1 MVPNKYRL
9 TLIIALVTL
18 VVGASLWVKVTDSV
32 NADSLILQ
40 YEDPTDL
47 DFQAIKERGSI
58 RLITRYS
65 SVSYFLHHGL
75 ERGFEYE
82 FLSEFAKQHDLR
94 VEVVIPEENEDPID
108 VLNRGDGDVIAQ
120 NYSITPKRARYIEFS
135 EPYNLV
141 NQVLVL
147 PSHLEGAYAS
157 VDSLNGLT
165 VTVRRGSSYYYTL
178 RELQKQGINV
188 NIELVPENWDTEG
201 LITAVAN
208 GDIEATIAD
217 DNLYDAAAIYV
228 KGITAGPSLSRSDVV
243 AWGIRRN
250 ATQLK
255 AHMDNFLTEHFRIS
269 ELDGE
274 PKRSMLLN
282 MLRHRYFENEIMV
295 HRFRSPVA
303 KTEYAGLLS
312 PYDSLVRP
320 IAEDMGVD
328 WKLVVA
334 VMAQESRFDPYAESW
349 AGAVGLMQVIPRFS
363 EFADYELYDEELNIR
378 EGIRI
383 LKEHLDHYAYLDS
396 TNKIQMALATYN
408 SGMGHIADARRIA
421 IDQNKDPNNWEHVE
435 DGLMKLMHPEY
446 YMNARHGFA
455 RGIETSNYVRDVMNR
470 YRMYQTIVSLAQDQ
484 DAQKRNGWTFGY
496 SGLSLMN

>member
-1 MVPNKYRL
+1 MIPNKYRL

-18 VVGASLWVKVTDSV
+18 VVGATLWVKVTDSV
-32 NADSLILQ
+32 NADSLLLQ
-40 YEDPTDL
+40 YEDPVDL
-47 DFQAIKERGSI
+47 DFAAIKERGSI

-82 FLSEFAKQHDLR
+82 FLSEFAKLYNLR
-94 VEVVIPEENEDPID
+94 VEVVIPQENEDPID

-120 NYSITPKRARYIEFS
+120 NYSITPKRARFIEFS

-147 PSHLEGAYAS
+147 PSHLDGVYS
-157 VDSLNGLT
+157 TLDSLNGLN

-178 RELQKQGINV
+178 REIQKLGIDI

-201 LITAVAN
+201 LINAVAT
-208 GDIEATIAD
+208 GDIQATIAD
-217 DNLYDAAAIYV
+217 DNLYNAAAIYI
-228 KGITAGPSLSRSDVV
+228 KGITAGPSLSRSDVI

-250 ATQLK
+250 ASELK
-255 AHMDNFLTEHFRIS
+255 DKMDEFLSEHFRVS
-269 ELDGE
+269 EMDGE

-396 TNKIQMALATYN
+396 TNQIQLALATYN

-435 DGLMKLMHPEY
+435 DGLMKLMHPEF
-446 YMNARHGFA
+446 YMNARFGFA

-470 YRMYQTIVSLAQDQ
+470 YRMYHTIVTLAQDQ
-484 DAQKRNGWTFGY
+484 EAQRRNGWTFGFN
-496 SGLSLMN
+496 GLSLSR

>member
-1 MVPNKYRL
+1 MIPNKYRL
-9 TLIIALVTL
+9 TVLVTIVTILLSVTLWIKVSESVLSDQLIIRH
-18 VVGASLWVKVTDSV
+18 
-32 NADSLILQ
+32 
-40 YEDPTDL
+40 EDPVEF
-47 DFQAIKERGSI
+47 DFEAIKERGAI

-82 FLSEFAKQHDLR
+82 FLTAFAKQHGLR
-94 VEVVIPEENEDPID
+94 VEVIIPNENEDPID
-108 VLNRGDGDVIAQ
+108 ILNRGDGDVIAQ
-120 NYSITPKRARYIEFS
+120 NYAITSRRSQYIDFS
-135 EPYNLV
+135 APYNLV
-141 NQVLVL
+141 DQVLVL
-147 PSHLEGAYAS
+147 PSHLDGAYPL
-157 VDSLNGLT
+157 VDSLGGLT

-178 RELQKQGINV
+178 RELQKKGIDI

-208 GDIEATIAD
+208 GDIQATIAD
-217 DNLYDAAAIYV
+217 DNLFKAAAIYI
-228 KGITAGPSLSRSDVV
+228 KGIVAGPSLSSSDLI
-243 AWGIRRN
+243 AWGVRRN
-250 ATQLK
+250 ATELK
-255 AHMDNFLTEHFRIS
+255 SHMDAFLTDHFRIS
-269 ELDGE
+269 DEDGE
-274 PKRSMLLN
+274 PKRSTLLN
-282 MLRHRYFENEIMV
+282 LLRHRYFENEIMV

-303 KTEYAGLLS
+303 KTEFAGLLS
-312 PYDSLVRP
+312 PYDSLIQP
-320 IAEDMGVD
+320 IADEMNID

-363 EFADYELYDEELNIR
+363 DFADYELYDEELNIR

-396 TNKIQMALATYN
+396 INQIQLALATYN

-435 DGLMKLMHPEY
+435 DGLMKLMHPEF
-446 YMNARHGFA
+446 YMNARFGFA

-470 YRMYQTIVSLAQDQ
+470 YRMYHTIVSLAQDHE
-484 DAQKRNGWTFGY
+484 AQKRNGWTFGY
-496 SGLSLMN
+496 NGLSLLR

>member
-1 MVPNKYRL
+1 MIPNKYRL

-18 VVGASLWVKVTDSV
+18 VVGATLWVKVTDSV
-32 NADSLILQ
+32 NADSLLLQ
-40 YEDPTDL
+40 YEDPVDL
-47 DFQAIKERGSI
+47 DFAAIKERGSI

-82 FLSEFAKQHDLR
+82 FLSEFAKLHNLR
-94 VEVVIPEENEDPID
+94 VEVVIPQENEDPID

-120 NYSITPKRARYIEFS
+120 NYSITPKRARFIEFS
-135 EPYNLV
+135 QPYNLV

-147 PSHLEGAYAS
+147 PSHLDGVYPTL
-157 VDSLNGLT
+157 DSLNGLN

-178 RELQKQGINV
+178 REIQKLGIDI

-201 LITAVAN
+201 LINAVAT
-208 GDIEATIAD
+208 GDIQATIAD
-217 DNLYDAAAIYV
+217 DNLYNAAAIYI
-228 KGITAGPSLSRSDVV
+228 KGITAGPSLSRSDVI
-243 AWGIRRN
+243 AWGIRSN
-250 ATQLK
+250 ASELK
-255 AHMDNFLTEHFRIS
+255 YKMDEFLSEHFRVS
-269 ELDGE
+269 EMDGE

-334 VMAQESRFDPYAESW
+334 VMAQESKFDPYAESW

-396 TNKIQMALATYN
+396 TNQIQLALATYN

-421 IDQNKDPNNWEHVE
+421 IDQNKNPNNWDHVE
-435 DGLMKLMHPEY
+435 DGLMKLMHPEF
-446 YMNARHGFA
+446 YMNARFGFA

-470 YRMYQTIVSLAQDQ
+470 YRMYHTIVTLAQDQ
-484 DAQKRNGWTFGY
+484 EAQRRNGWTFGFN
-496 SGLSLMN
+496 GLSLSR

>member
-1 MVPNKYRL
+1 MF
-9 TLIIALVTL
+9 VTL
-18 VVGASLWVKVTDSV
+18 VVSIVLWVKITASI
-32 NADSLILQ
+32 NADNLQ
-40 YEDPTDL
+40 LNYEDPVDL

-58 RLITRYS
+58 RLITRYG

-82 FLSEFAKQHDLR
+82 FLSEFAKQHNLR
-94 VEVVIPEENEDPID
+94 VEVVIPQENEDPID

-120 NYSITPKRARYIEFS
+120 NYSITPQRAQFISYS

-141 NQVLVL
+141 NQILVL
-147 PSHLEGAYAS
+147 PSHLQDTF
-157 VDSLNGLT
+157 DSIDALNGLT
-165 VTVRRGSSYYYTL
+165 VAVRRGSSYYSTL
-178 RELQKQGINV
+178 RELQKQGFDV

-201 LITAVAN
+201 LITSVAN
-208 GDIEATIAD
+208 GDIQATIAD
-217 DNLYDAAAIYV
+217 DNLFNAAAIYV
-228 KGITAGPSLSRSDVV
+228 EGIAAGPSLSNSDVV

-250 ATQLK
+250 ASELK
-255 AHMDNFLTEHFRIS
+255 SQMDAFLADHFRIS

-295 HRFRSPVA
+295 HRFRSPIA

-320 IAEDMGVD
+320 IADEMGVD

-363 EFADYELYDEELNIR
+363 EFADYELYDEELNVR
-378 EGIRI
+378 EGVRI

-396 TNKIQMALATYN
+396 TSQLQLALATYN

-421 IDQNKDPNNWEHVE
+421 IDHNKDPNNWEHVE
-435 DGLMKLMHPEY
+435 DGLLKLMRPEY
-446 YMNARHGFA
+446 YMKARHGFA
-455 RGIETSNYVRDVMNR
+455 RGTETVNYVRDVMNR
-470 YRMYQTIVSLAQDQ
+470 YRMYQTIVTLAQDQ
-484 DAQKRNGWTFGY
+484 DAQKRNGWTFGF
-496 SGLSLMN
+496 SGLSFKN